1 MKLMLSDPIP
11 ALPGKPHWAWYQRTI
26 EAVARPG
33 TIVDLTHLPE
43 GYFRM
48 LTGAYA
54 AAYNAIGM
62 IQNAYR
68 AERGGYDAFLIGCT
82 DDLGL
87 RAARALLSIP
97 VLAPTESA
105 VHLASMLGNKF
116 SIIAFRPESCGIVKN
131 QIDEYR
137 LGDKLASVR
146 CPPAFTEQSSFE
158 LMFGGGEGQRKF
170 VELVTEEM
178 SKAVKEDGA
187 EALIVGCT
195 IGAALLTMHGVHD
208 IDGAPVIDPVAA
220 EIKMAETLVDLR
232 TVYGTGV
239 CKASIYAGPLPG
251 WEKEV
256 PIKVE
261 QG

>member
-11 ALPGKPHWAWYQRTI
+11 ALPGEPHWAWYQKTVD
-26 EAVARPG
+26 AVARPG
-33 TIVDLTHLPE
+33 TTVDLTHLPE
-43 GYFRM
+43 GYFSM
-48 LTGAYA
+48 PTGAYA
-54 AAYNAIGM
+54 VAYNAIGM

-68 AERGGYDAFLIGCT
+68 AEKEGYDAFLIGCT
-82 DDLGL
+82 ADLGL

-105 VHLASMLGNKF
+105 AHLASMLGSKF
-116 SIIAFRPESCGIVKN
+116 SIIAFRPGSRGIVEN
-131 QIDEYR
+131 QIRGYG

-146 CPPAFTEQSSFE
+146 CHPAFIEQSSFE
-158 LMFGGGEGQRKF
+158 LMFGGEEGQKKF

-187 EALIVGCT
+187 EALILGCT
-195 IGAALLTMHGVHD
+195 IGAAVLTMHGIHSV
-208 IDGAPVIDPVAA
+208 DGAPVIDSIAV

-232 TVYGTGV
+232 RAYGTSV
-239 CKASIYAGPLPG
+239 CKASIYEAPPPG
-251 WEKEV
+251 WEKEA

-261 QG
+261 QD